1 MNESKKTE
9 TPHLSKFGSA
19 AELLDACRHV
29 LMEHEITNGLMLG
42 ILEKNTSRQKDE
54 NDIYWTVSC
63 HDEILVMVMSGL
75 YIILYATSTDPSLY
89 RVAILELIEKNIPF
103 PGIIGPKPTADA
115 FKTVYEQMTGRPMTI
130 KMNQRIY
137 QATSSTYRERED
149 LSLAC
154 ATKKD
159 IPVLLEWMEAF
170 YLEVGEDVEPD
181 LIEERLKDKLERKTL
196 YLLRHNDT
204 PVSMVGKERPFK
216 DIITVSY
223 VFTPPSFR
231 RRGYATTSVGMFTK
245 MLLESYRIVTLYT
258 DLSNPTSNDI
268 YRKIGYVPVTDSI
281 VYRTQSEHK
290 RS

>member
-1 MNESKKTE
+1 MNESKKTD
-9 TPHLSKFGSA
+9 PILHLTEYGSA
-19 AELLDACRHV
+19 TELLDACRHV

-54 NDIYWTVSC
+54 NEIYWTISY
-63 HDEILVMVMSGL
+63 HEEILVMVMSGL

-89 RVAILELIEKNIPF
+89 RVAILELIEKDIPF
-103 PGIIGPKPTADA
+103 PGIIGPKQIADT
-115 FKTVYEQMTGRPMTI
+115 FRSVYEKTTGKTMKT
-130 KMNQRIY
+130 KMKQRIY
-137 QATSSTYRERED
+137 LSTSSTYDEMD
-149 LSLAC
+149 DVSLVC

-170 YLEVGEDVEPD
+170 YLEVGEDVKPD

-216 DIITVSY
+216 DIVTVSY
-223 VFTPPSFR
+223 VFTPKPFR
-231 RRGYATTSVGMFTK
+231 CLGYATVSVGIFTK

-258 DLSNPTSNDI
+258 DLANPTSNDI
-268 YRKIGYVPVTDSI
+268 YRKIGYVPVTDSV
-281 VYRTQSEHK
+281 VYLT
-290 RS
+290 